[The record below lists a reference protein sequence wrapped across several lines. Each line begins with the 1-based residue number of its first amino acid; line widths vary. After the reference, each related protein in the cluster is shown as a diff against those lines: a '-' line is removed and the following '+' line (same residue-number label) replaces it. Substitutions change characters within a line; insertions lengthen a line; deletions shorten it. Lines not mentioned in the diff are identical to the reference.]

1 MNVILKHPILIV
13 LKGNPK
19 STNHIYKIVCRGR
32 FPSLYLSKQGKDL
45 KEDYQWQIKQQYRG
59 IVLTSKLSIHIRT
72 YHGTKRKSDWDNFHK
87 LSMDSLTGIVYED
100 DSQIVR
106 ATVEKFYDKDNPR
119 IEIELSTV

>member
-32 FPSLYLSKQGKDL
+32 FPSLYLSKLGKDL
-45 KEDYQWQIKQQYRG
+45 KEDYQRQIKKQYKDKP
-59 IVLTSKLSIHIRT
+59 LKEELSIVIRT

-87 LSMDSLTGIVYED
+87 LSMDSLTGLVYED
-100 DSQIVR
+100 DGQIVK

>member
-1 MNVILKHPILIV
+1 MIKIT

-19 STNHIYKIVCRGR
+19 STNNIYRAVCRGR
-32 FPSLYLSKQGKDL
+32 FPSLYLSKEGKGL
-45 KEDYQWQIKQQYRG
+45 KEDYQWQIKQQYKDKP
-59 IVLTSKLSIHIRT
+59 LKEELSIVIRT

-100 DSQIVR
+100 DSQIVK